1 MEGSP
6 IRQTLL
12 HLGRVLLLALLL
24 CSTRKILACDQ
35 LPSGHTL
42 WIRLS
47 APISTY
53 TAKPGDPVR
62 AVLTRDLVCDDDVLL
77 PAGSSVEGTVLSKR
91 KVGFGIRHETAALE
105 IVFNRAIASS
115 GSTIPLD
122 ARVEEV
128 ENARESVRNGVIQG
142 IRSSNTFQG
151 SISSSLLHLPTW
163 NLYSDPILMVFK
175 AAFPIFPEPEIHYP
189 AGTDIR
195 AKTTK
200 TFSPPPG
207 TITHDLVAQ
216 DTTPDAQLDQLID
229 QLPTRVVTKK
239 NVDADVINLVF
250 IGSEQMVRSAFHNA
264 GWANSDPVSHRAI
277 MKNLYAL
284 LNNSGYRQEP
294 MTTFYLNGVP
304 EDMNWQKSLNS
315 YDRRDHLRIWQWK
328 SKDFAE
334 PIWISSSTH
343 DTGAVLAVKH
353 KSFIHHISPNIDEE
367 RSAVVRD
374 LSFAGCLQSVRYV
387 PRSSSPVSL
396 MNSTGDVM
404 HTDNA
409 VAVLELKDCRPDF
422 PQPGAEIA
430 SSTYKPGNH
439 LFRFAR
445 RQILTFRNDIF
456 RANIIYGSYQGT
468 RMALTAMRHPQ
479 PIPPGNPTD
488 PPYTPAREAFTGVYS
503 DHVDQK
509 TPRRPYQ
516 LRTIH

>member
-1 MEGSP
+1 VEGSP

-12 HLGRVLLLALLL
+12 HLSRALLLALLL

-35 LPSGHTL
+35 LPSGQTL

-62 AVLTRDLVCDDDVLL
+62 AVLTRDLACGDDVLL
-77 PAGSSVEGTVLSKR
+77 PAGTSVEGAVLSKR

-105 IVFNRAIASS
+105 LVFHRAISPRGVA
-115 GSTIPLD
+115 IPLT

-128 ENARESVRNGVIQG
+128 ENARESVRNGMIQG

-151 SISSSLLHLPTW
+151 SISSSLIHLPTW

-189 AGTDIR
+189 AGTDLRI
-195 AKTTK
+195 KTTS

-216 DTTPDAQLDQLID
+216 DTPPDAQLDQLID

-250 IGSEQMVRSAFHNA
+250 IGSEQMVRSAFHSA
-264 GWANSDPVSHRAI
+264 GWSSSDPVSHRAV

-294 MTTFYLNGVP
+294 MTTFYLDGAP

-315 YDRRDHLRIWQWK
+315 YDRRDHLRIWKWR
-328 SKDFAE
+328 SKDSAE
-334 PIWISSSTH
+334 PVWISSSTH

-353 KSFIHHISPNIDEE
+353 KRFIHHISPNIDEE

-374 LSFAGCLQSVRYV
+374 LSFAGCLQSVHYV

-396 MNSTGDVM
+396 MNATGDIM

-409 VAVLELKDCRPDF
+409 VAVIELKECRPDF
-422 PQPGAEIA
+422 PQPGAETA
-430 SSTYKPGNH
+430 SRSYKPGNH

-456 RANIIYGSYQGT
+456 RANIIYGSYRGT
-468 RMALTAMRHPQ
+468 RMAVAAMRHPQ
-479 PIPPGNPTD
+479 PAPQSASAE
-488 PPYTPAREAFTGVYS
+488 PPYTPAREAFTSVYS
-503 DHVDQK
+503 DQVGMK
-509 TPRRPYQ
+509 SPRRPYQ
-516 LRTIH
+516 VRTVH

>member
-1 MEGSP
+1 
-6 IRQTLL
+6 
-12 HLGRVLLLALLL
+12 
-24 CSTRKILACDQ
+24 
-35 LPSGHTL
+35 
-42 WIRLS
+42 
-47 APISTY
+47 
-53 TAKPGDPVR
+53 
-62 AVLTRDLVCDDDVLL
+62 
-77 PAGSSVEGTVLSKR
+77 VLSKR

-105 IVFNRAIASS
+105 LVFNHAITST
-115 GSTIPLD
+115 GNTIPLA

-128 ENARESVRNGVIQG
+128 ENARESVRDGVIQG

-151 SISSSLLHLPTW
+151 SISSSLIHLPTW

-189 AGTDIR
+189 AGTDLRI
-195 AKTTK
+195 KTTE

-207 TITHDLVAQ
+207 AVAHDFVAQ
-216 DTTPDAQLDQLID
+216 DPTPDAQLDQLID

-250 IGSEQMVRSAFHNA
+250 IGSEQMIHSAFHNA
-264 GWANSDPVSHRAI
+264 GWASSDPVSHRAV

-294 MTTFYLNGVP
+294 MTIFYLDGVP
-304 EDMNWQKSLNS
+304 EHMNWQKSLNS
-315 YDRRDHLRIWQWK
+315 YDRRDHLRIWQWE
-328 SKDFAE
+328 SEGYAQ
-334 PIWISSSTH
+334 PVWISSSTH
-343 DTGAVLAVKH
+343 DTGAVLAIKH
-353 KSFIHHISPNIDEE
+353 KGFMHHIAPNIDEE

-374 LSFAGCLQSVRYV
+374 LSFAGCVQSVRYV
-387 PRSSSPVSL
+387 SRSSSPVSL
-396 MNSTGDVM
+396 INATGDVM

-409 VAVLELKDCRPDF
+409 VAVIKFKDCHPDF
-422 PQPGAEIA
+422 PQPGAEPA
-430 SSTYKPGNH
+430 SYKPGNH

-468 RMALTAMRHPQ
+468 RMALTAMRHSSSTL
-479 PIPPGNPTD
+479 PGTPAS

-503 DHVDQK
+503 DPIDSKV
-509 TPRRPYQ
+509 PRRPYQ

>member
-1 MEGSP
+1 
-6 IRQTLL
+6 
-12 HLGRVLLLALLL
+12 
-24 CSTRKILACDQ
+24 
-35 LPSGHTL
+35 
-42 WIRLS
+42 
-47 APISTY
+47 
-53 TAKPGDPVR
+53 
-62 AVLTRDLVCDDDVLL
+62 
-77 PAGSSVEGTVLSKR
+77 
-91 KVGFGIRHETAALE
+91 
-105 IVFNRAIASS
+105 
-115 GSTIPLD
+115 
-122 ARVEEV
+122 
-128 ENARESVRNGVIQG
+128 
-142 IRSSNTFQG
+142 
-151 SISSSLLHLPTW
+151 
-163 NLYSDPILMVFK
+163 MVFK
-175 AAFPIFPEPEIHYP
+175 AAFPIFPEPDIHYP
-189 AGTDIR
+189 AGTDLRI
-195 AKTTK
+195 KTTK
-200 TFSPPPG
+200 MFSPPPEAVA
-207 TITHDLVAQ
+207 HDFVAQ

-229 QLPTRVVTKK
+229 QLPTRVLTKK

-250 IGSEQMVRSAFHNA
+250 IGSEQMIRSAFHSA
-264 GWANSDPVSHRAI
+264 GWSNSDPVSHRAV

-328 SKDFAE
+328 SKNSAE
-334 PIWISSSTH
+334 SIWISSSTH

-353 KSFIHHISPNIDEE
+353 KGFIHHISPNIDEE

-387 PRSSSPVSL
+387 PRSTSPVSL
-396 MNSTGDVM
+396 MNATGDVM

-430 SSTYKPGNH
+430 SNTYKPGNH

-479 PIPPGNPTD
+479 STPPGKPTD

-503 DHVDQK
+503 DHVDLK